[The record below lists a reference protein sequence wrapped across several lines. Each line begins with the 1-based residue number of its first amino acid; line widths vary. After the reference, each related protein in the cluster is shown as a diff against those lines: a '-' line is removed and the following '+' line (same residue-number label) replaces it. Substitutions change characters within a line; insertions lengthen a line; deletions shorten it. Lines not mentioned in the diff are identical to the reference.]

1 MDGINSILNNHIF
14 GLDNKTRPNYD
25 SYMMCIKYKYM
36 DRLKL
41 KGCKKVSHAD
51 TNHKKVRVAIL
62 LSDRLENKEYY
73 QGKKRLFHNS
83 AIVISSERH
92 TKPMF
97 MGLCWWSSG

>member
-41 KGCKKVSHAD
+41 KGV
-51 TNHKKVRVAIL
+51 
-62 LSDRLENKEYY
+62 E
-73 QGKKRLFHNS
+73 GKPC
-83 AIVISSERH
+83 RH
-92 TKPMF
+92 
-97 MGLCWWSSG
+97 

>member
-51 TNHKKVRVAIL
+51 TNHKKVKSGYIIIRQTWEQGIL
-62 LSDRLENKEYY
+62 PGE
-73 QGKKRLFHNS
+73 KKAVS
-83 AIVISSERH
+83 
-92 TKPMF
+92 
-97 MGLCWWSSG
+97 